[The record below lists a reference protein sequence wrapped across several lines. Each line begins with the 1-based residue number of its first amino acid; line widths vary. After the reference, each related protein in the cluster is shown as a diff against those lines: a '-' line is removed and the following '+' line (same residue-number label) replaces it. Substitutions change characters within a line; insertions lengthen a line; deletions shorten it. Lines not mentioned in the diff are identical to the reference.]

1 MLAELLNSP
10 QGQGLLAAA
19 FGAAASARRGAPFNT
34 IGAGGLAGLSAFANA
49 QDRITRQKQDQVRQQ
64 YMQGQLE
71 HLNAQTA
78 EQQRKTKTAEEQREW
93 LQTQN
98 PAMLATGGSMAP
110 TTDNAQRLS
119 QVDPRQQQMWDLA
132 ARGLLPFDKYLEM
145 TAPQKPQHKVVGNTL
160 LEVGGQGVKPLY
172 TAPDAGKMSPLG
184 QLYAEMEKL
193 PAGSPQR
200 AAYQAAII
208 KATTHQPASSI
219 TNYGSPVPIQLPDG
233 SIGYAQPP
241 NKAGAA
247 PQIMRDPAS
256 GAPMVKPKD
265 VPAGMREKLAENEVS
280 IQRVQNAL
288 SLLDRNSGSLGAQ
301 NYLPDALNQ
310 RLDPAGIELR
320 AAVADIGSQKIHD
333 RSGAAVT
340 ISEAPRLMPFVP
352 QVTDT
357 PEAAGKKLQ
366 RLHKELAT
374 IRDELA
380 SGASLKA
387 STERRSPRVESSP
400 ADPLNLRGKR

>member
-34 IGAGGLAGLSAFANA
+34 LGAGGLAGLSAFGQA
-49 QDRITRQKQDQVRQQ
+49 QDRITQQQQDQLRQKYLGAQT
-64 YMQGQLE
+64 E
-71 HLNAQTA
+71 HLNAQTQ
-78 EQQRKTKTAEEQREW
+78 EQQRKAKAVEEQRAW

-98 PAMLATGGSMAP
+98 PATLATGGNMAP
-110 TTDNAQRLS
+110 TSDNAQRLA

-132 ARGLLPFDKYLEM
+132 ARGLLPFDEYLKM
-145 TAPQKPQHKVVGNTL
+145 TAPQKPQQKVVGNTL
-160 LEVGGQGVKPLY
+160 IEVGDKGVRELWS
-172 TAPDAGKMSPLG
+172 APDAGKMSPLG

-193 PAGSPQR
+193 PAGHPQR
-200 AAYQAAII
+200 AAYQDAIK

-241 NKAGAA
+241 NKAGAS
-247 PQIMRDPAS
+247 PQIMRDTT

-265 VPAGMREKLAENEVS
+265 VPAGLREKLAENEVS
-280 IQRVQNAL
+280 VQRIEKAV
-288 SLLDRNSGSLGAQ
+288 SLLDRNKGSLGVQ

-366 RLHKELAT
+366 RLHKEMTL

-380 SGASLKA
+380 RGSSLKD
-387 STERRSPRVESSP
+387 STERRSPRAESSS